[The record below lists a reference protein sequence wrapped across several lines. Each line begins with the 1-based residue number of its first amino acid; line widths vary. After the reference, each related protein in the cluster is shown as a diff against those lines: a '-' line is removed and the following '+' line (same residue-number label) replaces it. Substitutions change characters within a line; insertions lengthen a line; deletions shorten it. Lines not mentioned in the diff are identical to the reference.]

1 MVTSGFCEDFG
12 GVGRFALLDV
22 WLLLPVWSLAQRRD
36 VGIAVLALIMPE
48 ERFDYVRV
56 AAVVLIGF
64 GIAIAM
70 LDRKFN
76 RKR

>member
-1 MVTSGFCEDFG
+1 MSTLGKVIAIVVLIFG
-12 GVGRFALLDV
+12 SWFTV
-22 WLLLPVWSLAQRRD
+22 
-36 VGIAVLALIMPE
+36 VGIIMPE
-48 ERFDYVRV
+48 ERFDYVRI

-76 RKR
+76 RK

>member
-1 MVTSGFCEDFG
+1 MSTLGKVIAIV
-12 GVGRFALLDV
+12 GV
-22 WLLLPVWSLAQRRD
+22 
-36 VGIAVLALIMPE
+36 IMPE
-48 ERFDYVRV
+48 VRFDYVRI

-76 RKR
+76 RK

>member
-1 MVTSGFCEDFG
+1 MSTLGKVATLVVILFG
-12 GVGRFALLDV
+12 TWFAI
-22 WLLLPVWSLAQRRD
+22 
-36 VGIAVLALIMPE
+36 VGIVMDEA
-48 ERFDYVRV
+48 RFDYVRI

-76 RKR
+76 RN

>member
-1 MVTSGFCEDFG
+1 MVTSGFSEDFV

-48 ERFDYVRV
+48 EGLRLAF
-56 AAVVLIGF
+56 
-64 GIAIAM
+64 
-70 LDRKFN
+70 
-76 RKR
+76 